1 MIHNYTSNV
10 SREQFELIREDLEN
24 ARKRTRPRT
33 VDLYEVFCGV
43 LYVLTTGCQWR
54 NLPSDFP
61 NWQTVYFYYQIW
73 RKIDENGISLLEKV
87 IKKLVE
93 TYREQD
99 GRKNQTSFCIV
110 DAQSVK
116 NTWIAGEK
124 GYDAGKKVSGIKRH
138 IAVDTNGLIH
148 AIEVTTANIT
158 DREGAIQM
166 CERHKKTLEKVTNIL
181 CDGGY
186 TGPSFAQS
194 IKETIDC
201 SVEIIKRSELHKF
214 VVLPKRWIVE
224 RTFSWLENYR
234 RLWKNCERTLEN
246 SRQSCLLAGVAI
258 LLKRF

>member
-1 MIHNYTSNV
+1 MAS
-10 SREQFELIREDLEN
+10 
-24 ARKRTRPRT
+24 
-33 VDLYEVFCGV
+33 VFSKTC
-43 LYVLTTGCQWR
+43 
-54 NLPSDFP
+54 
-61 NWQTVYFYYQIW
+61 
-73 RKIDENGISLLEKV
+73 

-116 NTWIAGEK
+116 NTWIASEK

-148 AIEVTTANIT
+148 AIEVTPANIT

-166 CERHKKTLEKVTNIL
+166 CERHKKALDKVTNIL

-194 IKETIDC
+194 IKETINC

-214 VVLPKRWIVE
+214 GFWCK
-224 RTFSWLENYR
+224 
-234 RLWKNCERTLEN
+234 N
-246 SRQSCLLAGVAI
+246 SRFIKNEPKIPNGIELYAVKPKISLIRYICFWTDFSPLVV
-258 LLKRF
+258 

>member
-1 MIHNYTSNV
+1 MIHNYTSNIT
-10 SREQFELIREDLEN
+10 RKQFELIRENLEN
-24 ARKRTRPRT
+24 ARKRTRPRK

-43 LYVLTTGCQWR
+43 LYLLTTGCQWR

-61 NWQTVYFYYQIW
+61 NWKTAYAYYQIW
-73 RKIDENGISLLEKV
+73 RKVDENDISLLEKC

-99 GRKNQTSFCIV
+99 GRKKQTSFCII

-116 NTWIAGEK
+116 NTRTAGEK
-124 GYDAGKKVSGIKRH
+124 GYDAGKKISGIKRH

-148 AIEVTTANIT
+148 AIQITTANIT
-158 DREGAIQM
+158 DREGTIQM
-166 CERHKKTLEKVTNIL
+166 CGRHKKALDKVTNIL

-186 TGPSFAQS
+186 TGPSFVQS
-194 IKETIDC
+194 IKATIDC
-201 SVEIIKRSELHKF
+201 SVEVIKRTELHKF

-224 RTFSWLENYR
+224 RTFAWLENYR